1 MDPIRFQPLFSSEPS
16 VCEEIPAGRAP
27 EVSGLPPACNG
38 YEELCSRPL
47 DRTVF
52 AATHNSYAAQREGYI
67 AFNANQW
74 SGIEAQLRD
83 GIRALMLDVHRD
95 GGELALC
102 HSLCS
107 LGRTPHREAL
117 KTIRRFLEE
126 NPREVLA
133 LLYEDHVPPREIE
146 ADFLSLGLDRYAYV
160 HPPGAPWPTLG
171 EMIESGSRLLVM
183 GEQGSPPPA
192 WYHSMWDLASDNPF
206 GQRSVSDFTC
216 QANRGRRSNPLL
228 LMNHWLNTVLDLPS
242 EEGATTANGLEV
254 LYPRTMDCIQETR
267 KVPNFIAVNYYERG
281 DLLGLVELLN
291 GVNFD
296 PDFLRRALD
305 SLSAMR
311 RPGDFLLFGREVQDW
326 SPFLSPPEPFEGE
339 ILSNFPLAFQP

>member
-1 MDPIRFQPLFSSEPS
+1 MDPIRCQPLYSFEPLT
-16 VCEEIPAGRAP
+16 CEEVPVCRAP
-27 EVSGLPPACNG
+27 EVPGPPPACNG
-38 YEELCSRPL
+38 HEELCARRL

-52 AATHNSYAAQREGYI
+52 ATTHNSFAARREGY
-67 AFNANQW
+67 ASFNANQF
-74 SGIEAQLRD
+74 SGIEAQLGD

-102 HSLCS
+102 HGYCF

-117 KTIRRFLEE
+117 KAIRRFLEE

-146 ADFLSLGLDRYAYV
+146 ADFLSLGLESYAYV

-171 EMIESGSRLLVM
+171 EMVDAGTRLLVM
-183 GEQGSPPPA
+183 GERGSPPPD
-192 WYHSMWDLASDNPF
+192 WYHSMWDLASDNPY
-206 GQRSVSDFTC
+206 GQRSVADFGC
-216 QANRGRRSNPLL
+216 SPHRGRRSNSLL
-228 LMNHWLNTVLDLPS
+228 LMNHWLNTILDLPS
-242 EEGATTANGLEV
+242 EEGAATANQVEV

-267 KVPNFIAVNYYERG
+267 RVPNFVAVNYYERG
-281 DLLGLVELLN
+281 DLLGLVEMLN

-296 PDFLRRALD
+296 PDFLRRVAG

-311 RPGDFLLFGREVQDW
+311 RPIDFLLFGREVQ
-326 SPFLSPPEPFEGE
+326 PFPLPARPAEGDQLS
-339 ILSNFPLAFQP
+339 IFPLALKP